1 MAKQTKV
8 ILYQYQQ
15 AIEDMD
21 DVSLLNVLDE
31 RYSLMSSSTIR
42 EKQEKFWDE
51 ADKQFTSLTVRD
63 SYGNLQV
70 SLPMEQNLIDTYE
83 GRSSGKILFDIQPDG
98 KQADVEELQP
108 AQYSMEFYLEGGNN
122 RGNGFYDEAPIIRRQ
137 KARYGTAF
145 TFV

>member
-51 ADKQFTSLTVRD
+51 ADKQFTSLSVRD
-63 SYGNLQV
+63 EYNSIRVN
-70 SLPMEQNLIDTYE
+70 LPMEQDLIDTYE

-108 AQYSMEFYLEGGNN
+108 AQCSMEFYLEGGNN